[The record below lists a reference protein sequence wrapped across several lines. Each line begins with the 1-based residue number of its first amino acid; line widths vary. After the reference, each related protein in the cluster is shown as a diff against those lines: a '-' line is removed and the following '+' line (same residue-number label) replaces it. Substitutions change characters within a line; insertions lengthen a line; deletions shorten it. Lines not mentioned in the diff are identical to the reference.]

1 MKKEEISFMIEE
13 ISKDIILLL
22 VEERGLELRD
32 AFDTLYTSDTYAR
45 LIDSNNGLYSQSTPY
60 IYECLEHELLTG
72 KMM

>member
-1 MKKEEISFMIEE
+1 MKKEDINFMIEE
-13 ISKDIILLL
+13 ISKELILLL
-22 VEERGLELRD
+22 VEERGMELHD

-45 LIDSNNGLYSQSTPY
+45 LIDSKNGLYSQSTPY

>member
-1 MKKEEISFMIEE
+1 M
-13 ISKDIILLL
+13 L
-22 VEERGLELRD
+22 VEEHGMELHD

-45 LIDSNNGLYSQSTPY
+45 LNDSKNGLYSQSTPY